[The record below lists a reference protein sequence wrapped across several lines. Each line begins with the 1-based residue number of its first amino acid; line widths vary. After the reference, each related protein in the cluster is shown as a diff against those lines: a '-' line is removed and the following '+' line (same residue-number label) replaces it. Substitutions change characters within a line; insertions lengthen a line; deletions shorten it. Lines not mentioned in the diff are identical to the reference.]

1 MAAEET
7 APISERPPRHNP
19 LVGLLPQL
27 VVVGVTIANVV
38 AVRASRLP
46 VAYLDDSDIHE
57 QMVRFARQS
66 FAHGLDP
73 LTRWFPY
80 LNEGSPQFL
89 HYQSLGA
96 MLTGAVGLA
105 VGADVAFRWSLYLLW
120 ALWPIVIYASARIFG
135 LDRWA
140 SAMAAAVSPVLMSA
154 PGVGYEVNG
163 YLWIGYGLWAQEWG
177 MLFLPLA
184 WACTWRAVA
193 DRRWTLPAV
202 AAIAATVCCH
212 FETGYLALAG
222 PMLMPWLAPSDLRRR
237 VGRAAVVA
245 VLSFAAAAWAVV
257 PLIVY
262 RNWAAI
268 NQALVN
274 GPLVN
279 GYGARQVMT
288 WLVDG
293 EVFDN
298 GRPAIVTSLAAVGTL
313 VALWRWRREAV
324 GRALVV
330 MGVFSMLL
338 CWGRTTWGPLMNLVP
353 GGHDVFFRRFMF
365 GLQLAGIFVAGIA
378 VSGVARLLGAGVGR
392 VASGWARTG
401 PDTALARR
409 AGQIGALLTV
419 PIVVLLAVPVVSN
432 VGQYTAR
439 NARDIAIQRA
449 EQAPA
454 AAEIAPLLGYIK
466 ARGGG
471 RTYAGN
477 PNNWGSNFDVGLVP
491 VYKYIESQDIDEV
504 GFTLRTASL
513 MSQPEFHF
521 DQYQP
526 SDFPA
531 FGIRWLIYPVGQPLP
546 PGARYVMHR
555 GPYWLYELPADG
567 YVSVVDTVGEIY
579 ANRFD
584 VGPVTAGLLAGPE
597 IAEHQDLTVG
607 WAGAPAPSP
616 TSPGLPPGGPAPG
629 EVLSESRT
637 LLSGEMTT
645 QVRLRRRAVVVLSTS
660 YDPGWTATVDGRREP
675 VEMIAPAVLGVVVG
689 PGTHRVVFRYV
700 GFAWYPELWALTAVA
715 LAAAGWWG
723 RRRRRPARSCSGPP
737 GGLTGGAGP

>member
-1 MAAEET
+1 MATVNLWAT
-7 APISERPPRHNP
+7 
-19 LVGLLPQL
+19 
-27 VVVGVTIANVV
+27 
-38 AVRASRLP
+38 RATRLP
-46 VAYLDDSDIHE
+46 VAYLDDSDMHE
-57 QMVRFARQS
+57 QMVRFATAS
-66 FAHGLDP
+66 FASGRDP

-96 MLTGAVGLA
+96 MVTGAAGL
-105 VGADVAFRWSLYLLW
+105 VTGPDTAFRWSLLLLW
-120 ALWPIVIYASARIFG
+120 GLWPLAIFASARIFG
-135 LDRWA
+135 LGRWPALA
-140 SAMAAAVSPVLMSA
+140 SAAVSPLLMSV
-154 PGVGYEVNG
+154 PGVGFEVNG
-163 YLWIGYGLWAQEWG
+163 YLWVGYGLWAQLWG
-177 MLFLPLA
+177 MLFLPFA
-184 WACTWRAVA
+184 WACSWRALA

-202 AAIAATVCCH
+202 LAITATICAH
-212 FETGYLALAG
+212 FETGYLALAA
-222 PMLMPWLAPSDLRRR
+222 PMVMPWVVPGDLLRRL
-237 VGRAAVVA
+237 GRAALLMG
-245 VLSFAAAAWAVV
+245 LSFAAAAWAVA
-257 PLIVY
+257 PLLIFSK
-262 RNWAAI
+262 WAAI
-268 NQALVN
+268 NEALAH

-279 GYGARQVMT
+279 GYGARVVLG
-288 WLVDG
+288 WLLHG
-293 EVFDN
+293 QVFDN
-298 GRPAIVTSLAAVGTL
+298 GRLPVVTVLVAIGTL
-313 VALWRWRREAV
+313 WALLRWRSDPL

-330 MGVFSMLL
+330 LGVFATMLT
-338 CWGRTTWGPLMNLVP
+338 WGPTTWGAVMDLVP
-353 GGHDVFFRRFMF
+353 GGRDIFFRRFMM
-365 GLQLAGIFVAGIA
+365 GTQLAGIYLVAPAAIAIAAGLERFVVAPLTHRRPGSLAAKRIA
-378 VSGVARLLGAGVGR
+378 AAATIPVL
-392 VASGWARTG
+392 
-401 PDTALARR
+401 
-409 AGQIGALLTV
+409 
-419 PIVVLLAVPVVSN
+419 VVLGIPAVRE
-432 VGQYTAR
+432 VGAYTAR
-439 NARDIAIQRA
+439 NAADIAIQRA
-449 EQAPA
+449 EAVPA
-454 AAEIAPLLGYIK
+454 AGELAPLLAHIE
-466 ARGGG
+466 AVGGG
-471 RTYAGN
+471 RTYAGD
-477 PNNWGSNFDVGLVP
+477 PNNWGADFDVGLVP
-491 VYKYIESQDIDEV
+491 VYKYLESQDVDEV